1 MTCPH
6 GNSSNPEFEL
16 STPNAGT
23 IHYLEH
29 GYPSPLVRWHH
40 HNAYEL
46 HYIVRS
52 SGKVFVGDYVG
63 EFHPGCLILTGP
75 RLPHNWISNGDAAQ
89 SYAVR
94 DMLVQFD
101 HATIAGAAALMP
113 EFRELLPVLDAARL
127 GVEFSDMQQ
136 RAYHYMSA
144 IRDSSGLLRL
154 GHFLQFFHELTRCA
168 NCRTLSSAHIESNVD
183 ESAVDKINT
192 VVAFMVDHLHEKL
205 SLNQAADLLSMNAS
219 YFSRFFKKSTGS
231 TFCDFLT
238 QIRIGKACELL
249 STTDRHITSIC
260 YEVGYSNVANF
271 NRRFRE
277 QKELTPREYRRQAL
291 QRLTRGS
298 TESTGAAERESE
310 MRLLK
315 SGSGAAGVAEALQ
328 SKQRCL

>member
-1 MTCPH
+1 MTYPTR
-6 GNSSNPEFEL
+6 NSSHPEFEL

-46 HYIVRS
+46 HYIVQS

-75 RLPHNWISNGDAAQ
+75 RLPHNWISNEGVPQ
-89 SYAVR
+89 NYAVR
-94 DMLVQFD
+94 DMLIQFD
-101 HATIAGAAALMP
+101 HATIAETAALMP

-127 GVEFSDMQQ
+127 GIEFSDMQQ
-136 RAYHYMSA
+136 RAYQYMSA

-154 GHFLQFFHELTRCA
+154 GHFLQFFYELTRCA

-183 ESAVDKINT
+183 ESTVDKINT
-192 VVAFMVDHLHEKL
+192 VVAFTMDHLQEKISL
-205 SLNQAADLLSMNAS
+205 SQAADLLNMNAS
-219 YFSRFFKKSTGS
+219 YFSRFFKKSTGD
-231 TFCDFLT
+231 TFCEFLT

-249 STTDRHITSIC
+249 STTDRHITNIC

-277 QKELTPREYRRQAL
+277 QKRLTPREYRRQAM

-298 TESTGAAERESE
+298 VEFAGATQRELETRLFKNGST
-310 MRLLK
+310 
-315 SGSGAAGVAEALQ
+315 AAGIEDALR
-328 SKQRCL
+328 SKL